1 MISLQKI
8 SFDYISARTS
18 WRALHELNLHI
29 RRGEYVAIIGTSGS
43 GKTTLMNVLGL
54 LARPTSGQYILD
66 ERSTE
71 ALTADDQARLRNR
84 KIGYIFQN
92 FFLLPRLSVL
102 DNILLP
108 AQYIEE
114 NAAANWEQ
122 RAKELLVQF
131 GLGDKAQQLPNRLS
145 GGQKQRV
152 AICRSLL
159 LDPDIILADEPTG
172 ALDSTNSKLVLDI
185 LTSLVAQGKTVII
198 ITHDAAVAGRAQR
211 IIRLQDG
218 RIVDD
223 RTQQTPSSS
232 ANAAAAAAA
241 KPPTRPGDL
250 DRVTTR
256 SSGWKLTKSAVTA
269 FRHSLASLSAN
280 PTRAALTL
288 FGLAVGV
295 ASIIIMLTLTEEARR
310 IFRNYFDTQ
319 GGRTGF
325 VSVDWRTAER
335 LGSPRWPGVH
345 RDMELPAMNAFF
357 AQYGR
362 VAARTE
368 EDNCTFVS
376 RYATS
381 TGMARGTESV
391 SEFAEEGVKIDQGRF
406 FSPQETEARNPAR
419 VALLGSAA
427 AKVLFP
433 HMAGQG
439 DGASKPSAA
448 IARDLTGEIVTIRGC
463 TIKAT
468 LTIVGTLQEQDAMFD
483 RGINGAIWMPTSTM
497 RASGLQPYSRNLI
510 TVPNEGVDP
519 NWFTESVKNFIRMR
533 TGDKYPLRTFVA
545 ADHVARIET
554 MLSILGG
561 LTVVIGAMCTTI
573 GGIGVMNIML
583 VNIAERLREIGIR
596 KAVGARNKRI
606 YNQFLLES
614 ALLCFL
620 SGVIGLGFGVII
632 CNGAIYAT
640 AKYVPKY
647 VQETFVWNTAA
658 GVIALVS
665 SIAIGIGFGVLPA
678 RRASQID
685 VVEALQRE

>member
-8 SFDYISARTS
+8 SFDYISARS
-18 WRALHELNLHI
+18 EWRALHELNLDI

-54 LARPTSGQYILD
+54 LAQPTSGQYMLD
-66 ERSTE
+66 ESSTE
-71 ALTADDQARLRNR
+71 TLTADDQARLRNR

-114 NAAANWEQ
+114 GAGLNWEQ
-122 RAKELLVQF
+122 RAHELLVQF

-152 AICRSLL
+152 AICRALL
-159 LDPDIILADEPTG
+159 LDPEIILADEPTG

-198 ITHDAAVAGRAQR
+198 ITHDAAVAARAQR

-223 RTQQTPSSS
+223 TTQKNPASSMDVS
-232 ANAAAAAAA
+232 PADA
-241 KPPTRPGDL
+241 KPPAPLADSPY
-250 DRVTTR
+250 VTPR
-256 SSGWKLTKSAVTA
+256 GRGWKMAKSTVTA

-295 ASIIIMLTLTEEARR
+295 ASIIIMLTLTEEARQ
-310 IFRNYFDTQ
+310 IFRSYFDTQ

-345 RDMELPAMNAFF
+345 RDMELPAMNTFF
-357 AQYGR
+357 AQHGR

-368 EDNCTFVS
+368 ENDCTFVS

-381 TGMARGTESV
+381 TGMVRGTESV
-391 SEFAEEGVKIDQGRF
+391 SEFAEDGLKVDQGRF

-427 AKVLFP
+427 SKVLFP
-433 HMAGQG
+433 QTTGQA
-439 DGASKPSAA
+439 DGASKANAA
-448 IARDLTGEIVTIRGC
+448 LVRDLTGEIVTIRGC
-463 TIKAT
+463 SIKAT

-483 RGINGAIWMPTSTM
+483 RGINGAIWMPTPTM

-510 TVPNEGVDP
+510 TVPSEGIDP
-519 NWFTESVKNFIRMR
+519 TWFTESVKNYIRMR

-614 ALLCFL
+614 ALLCSL

-640 AKYVPKY
+640 AQFAPKY
-647 VQETFVWNTAA
+647 VQEAFVWNTPAA
-658 GVIALVS
+658 VIALVS
-665 SIAIGIGFGVLPA
+665 SIAVGIGFGVLPA

>member
-8 SFDYISARTS
+8 SFDYISARSS
-18 WRALHELNLHI
+18 WRALHALNLEI
-29 RRGEYVAIIGTSGS
+29 GRGEYVAIIGTSGS

-54 LARPTSGQYILD
+54 LAQPTSGQYLLD
-66 ERSTE
+66 DVSTE
-71 ALTADDQARLRNR
+71 TLTSDDQARLRNR
-84 KIGYIFQN
+84 KIGYVFQN

-108 AQYIEE
+108 AQYVEE
-114 NAAANWEQ
+114 NLTAKWEQ

-131 GLGDKAQQLPNRLS
+131 GLEDKAEQLPNRLS

-152 AICRSLL
+152 AICRALL

-185 LTSLVAQGKTVII
+185 LSSLVDQGKTVIV
-198 ITHDAAVAGRAQR
+198 ITHDAAVAARAQR

-218 RIVDD
+218 KIVDD
-223 RTQQTPSSS
+223 TRQRSH
-232 ANAAAAAAA
+232 ANATGFPSDTKPAARLSINA
-241 KPPTRPGDL
+241 
-250 DRVTTR
+250 RVTAKA
-256 SSGWKLTKSAVTA
+256 SGWELAKGTATA

-345 RDMELPAMNAFF
+345 RDMELRAMNTFF
-357 AQYGR
+357 ANFGR

-368 EDNCTFVS
+368 ENDCTFVS

-381 TGMARGTESV
+381 TGLVRGTESV
-391 SEFAEEGVKIDQGRF
+391 SEFAEEGVKINQGRF
-406 FSPQETEARNPAR
+406 FSPQETEAKNPAR
-419 VALLGSAA
+419 VALLGTAA

-433 HMAGQG
+433 QAAGQG
-439 DGASKPSAA
+439 EGNSPPNGAL
-448 IARDLTGEIVTIRGC
+448 ARDLTGEIVTIRGC
-463 TIKAT
+463 SIKAT
-468 LTIVGTLQEQDAMFD
+468 LYIVGTLQEQDAMFD

-497 RASGLQPYSRNLI
+497 RASGLQPYSRSLI

-519 NWFTESVKNFIRMR
+519 NWFTESVKNYIRMR

-614 ALLCFL
+614 ALLCVL

-640 AKYVPKY
+640 AKFVPKY
-647 VQETFVWNTAA
+647 VQESFVWNTPAA
-658 GVIALVS
+658 VIALVS
-665 SIAIGIGFGVLPA
+665 SIAVGIGFGVLPA